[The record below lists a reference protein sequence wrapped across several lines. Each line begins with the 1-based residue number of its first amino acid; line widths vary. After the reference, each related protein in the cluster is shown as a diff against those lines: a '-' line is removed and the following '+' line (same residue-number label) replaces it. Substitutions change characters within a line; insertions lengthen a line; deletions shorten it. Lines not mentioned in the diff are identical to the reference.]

1 MNYPEAL
8 AYLQSAL
15 SFGIKPG
22 LERMLELSRY
32 LGRPEQKLRVFHLA
46 GTNGKGS
53 TSSYLTH
60 ILASGGYRVGWF
72 TSPYLERFTE
82 RIRVLSGAAD
92 LAAYDRDGQ
101 VGEIDEIDFARIMSK
116 ISQAVTDML
125 ATGQEHPTEFELI
138 TAAAMLWFAEQN
150 CDYVVLETGLG
161 GRLDATNICNQ
172 PEAVIITSLGYD
184 HMDRLGTT
192 IAEIATEKA
201 GIFKKGTP
209 VYAYDPAASYLS
221 VTDQDIVRT
230 VLSEK
235 ATELSCPFTWIGP
248 DGRPDQGANYIAV
261 RTQSRDF
268 SGQHFSAEGAYYRT
282 RLLGSYQPLHAMLA
296 ATAARPYLEAK
307 SIVAGIRS
315 TTWPGRLEI
324 VSAAE
329 PFILLDG
336 AHNPQGSMAL
346 AETLD
351 QILAGQRVI
360 FLIGVLKDKDYR
372 EILSEILINRKYL
385 PAHIIAT
392 EPPNPRSLRADL
404 LAAEINQLMRSDI
417 EYEREDSYNMRA
429 VVIAAAGEA
438 TRQAVELARSSGLP
452 LVAFG
457 SLYLAGAIRADLRRY
472 GRKH

>member
-1 MNYPEAL
+1 
-8 AYLQSAL
+8 
-15 SFGIKPG
+15 
-22 LERMLELSRY
+22 
-32 LGRPEQKLRVFHLA
+32 
-46 GTNGKGS
+46 
-53 TSSYLTH
+53 
-60 ILASGGYRVGWF
+60 
-72 TSPYLERFTE
+72 
-82 RIRVLSGAAD
+82 
-92 LAAYDRDGQ
+92 
-101 VGEIDEIDFARIMSK
+101 
-116 ISQAVTDML
+116 
-125 ATGQEHPTEFELI
+125 
-138 TAAAMLWFAEQN
+138 MLWFAEQN

-184 HMDRLGTT
+184 HMERLGTT

-221 VTDQDIVRT
+221 DTDRDIVRT
-230 VLSEK
+230 VLSKK
-235 ATELSCPFTWIGP
+235 AAELSCPLTWIGP

-261 RTQSRDF
+261 RMQSRDL
-268 SGQHFSAEGAYYRT
+268 SGQYFSAEGEYYRT

-296 ATAARPYLEAK
+296 ATAARPYLEAE
-307 SIVAGIRS
+307 SIAAGIRS

-324 VSAAE
+324 ISAAE

-351 QILAGQRVI
+351 QIFPRQRVI
-360 FLIGVLKDKDYR
+360 FLIGVLEDKDYR
-372 EILSEILINRKYL
+372 EILSEILVNRKYL

-404 LAAEINQLMRSDI
+404 LAAEINQLIGTDI

-472 GRKH
+472 SRKH